1 MPIGRN
7 FKSSGNV
14 EDLGTFLRRKEA
26 QYEARRARVA
36 DYCRGRSSNFSRQVL
51 PSSLHYNRREG
62 VSVCLIPKVAST
74 TWLGYMAAL
83 GIITVMISGKYLLN
97 LFRKCQHE
105 QTQGCVGPQV
115 TKTSAGS
122 GAADSMELGGQLVYC
137 HCQASVL

>member
-1 MPIGRN
+1 MPIGKN

-26 QYEARRARVA
+26 QYEARRARVS
-36 DYCRGRSSNFSRQVL
+36 DYCRARSSNFSRQVL

-122 GAADSMELGGQLVYC
+122 GAADSLELGGQPVYC